1 MTDPHITDL
10 TSELKRVQ
18 ALPSDTDWNG
28 GDASDLWQHAKAIQ
42 DKINRGELYEPKF

>member
-1 MTDPHITDL
+1 MTDPHITCL

-18 ALPSDTDWNG
+18 TLASDTDWNG
-28 GDASDLWQHAKAIQ
+28 GDASDLWKRVKEIQ